1 MRYPIPAH
9 GLHEEFRIRPLAG
22 IFRPEQKSHKRV
34 LAEIATEFLYLGS
47 CFRVKILPALGR
59 IFKHKFLR
67 KAMNLCL
74 KYGKRNS
81 FHNFKS
87 SKNGNKTQGAALPR
101 AVVENNR
108 YVPYRPRIVSQSIA
122 LKNASM

>member
-9 GLHEEFRIRPLAG
+9 GLHKKFRIRSLAG

-34 LAEIATEFLYLGS
+34 LAEILAELFDLGP

-74 KYGKRNS
+74 EYGKRNS

-87 SKNGNKTQGAALPR
+87 SKNENKTQGAGLTR